1 MDTKLDKLKTY
12 HISKIFRYIY
22 LAFATAFSLAYNS
35 TIMGIINYV
44 LCYSFY
50 VLWYIV
56 EWKDLRVTRKEL
68 KD

>member
-1 MDTKLDKLKTY
+1 MNTKLDKLKTR
-12 HISKIFRYIY
+12 HISRIARYIF
-22 LAFATAFSLAYNS
+22 LAIATALSLTCPS
-35 TIMGIINYV
+35 FIMGMMNYV

-68 KD
+68 